1 MKQYL
6 YTGNI
11 SVKNLNCIPSFYK
24 NVFFCFTPGIS
35 AQSNLSL
42 QQQLHVHRLQ
52 QKRAAFG
59 VKHASFSHGQQAAAG
74 QGSAHLFQ
82 QFQQMSLDPSQQ
94 PGPPAQPVA
103 NQQVGSLPHP
113 TPQQQ
118 QHSLPAAVPGPL
130 QQQISGPLQ
139 QTAHIAQPQNQVPG
153 PIQQQTAVQGPQ
165 HQQILQPI
173 SGQPDLVYVQNP
185 PIAATTVDLLV
196 PHSQQFLLLQSQPF
210 IAVATPTQVQG
221 GHVVTGG
228 DVLQMSTPDLH
239 KTQSLTSQGGQSHL
253 AIVNQTL
260 LDQPGLSHGVQAPP
274 GGLPF
279 HAAQHPTQHP
289 IVAPITANPQAHP
302 HAGLPPHAPH
312 SLSSQGHHS
321 NLAMMRR
328 KVLRQPGFKQG
339 GPEYLQ
345 DPSISGGPPGG
356 LTTMLEHVHEE
367 GHEDSESDS
376 ENEAAQSHGLS
387 QTKDQSGS
395 ALHQQDGDHILETPP
410 NSPTNGHMDV
420 S

>member
-1 MKQYL
+1 MIS
-6 YTGNI
+6 NI
-11 SVKNLNCIPSFYK
+11 DSMYNLFLFAI
-24 NVFFCFTPGIS
+24 GIS

-59 VKHASFSHGQQAAAG
+59 VKHASFSHGQQS
-74 QGSAHLFQ
+74 GSAHLFQ
-82 QFQQMSLDPSQQ
+82 QFQQMSLDPAQQ
-94 PGPPAQPVA
+94 QVPAAAQSAP
-103 NQQVGSLPHP
+103 NQQVGGVPH
-113 TPQQQ
+113 TAAQQQ
-118 QHSLPAAVPGPL
+118 PHTLPIAGPGPL
-130 QQQISGPLQ
+130 QQQMSGPLVQ
-139 QTAHIAQPQNQVPG
+139 QTTHIPQPQNQVTG
-153 PIQQQTAVQGPQ
+153 PIQQGTVVQGPQ
-165 HQQILQPI
+165 HQQILQPL
-173 SGQPDLVYVQNP
+173 SGQPDLVYIQNP
-185 PIAATTVDLLV
+185 PMGGTTVDLLV

-228 DVLQMSTPDLH
+228 DVLQMSSPDLH
-239 KTQSLTSQGGQSHL
+239 KTQSLTSHGGQSHL
-253 AIVNQTL
+253 PIVNQTL
-260 LDQPGLSHGVQAPP
+260 LDQPGLSHGVQVPP

-289 IVAPITANPQAHP
+289 IVAPITANPQAHAHP
-302 HAGLPPHAPH
+302 GLPPHGPH
-312 SLSSQGHHS
+312 GLTPQGHHS

-345 DPSISGGPPGG
+345 DSGGPPGG

-367 GHEDSESDS
+367 GHEDSESES
-376 ENEAAQSHGLS
+376 ENEASQSQGSL
-387 QTKDQSGS
+387 QTKQDQSGS
-395 ALHQQDGDHILETPP
+395 SLQQPDGDHILETPP